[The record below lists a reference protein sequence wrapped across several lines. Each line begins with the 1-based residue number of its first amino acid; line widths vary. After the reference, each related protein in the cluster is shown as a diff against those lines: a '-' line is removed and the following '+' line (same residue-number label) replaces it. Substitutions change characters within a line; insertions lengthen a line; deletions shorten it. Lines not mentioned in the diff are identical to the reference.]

1 MINRSKVALVT
12 GAGGGIGSRIVSDLS
27 KDGNYSTIFGITH
40 SLKNIYKKV
49 SSNKVKYI
57 QCDVTSEDEIKNV
70 FNEIKSNKIKIDS
83 IINIAGTSKSK
94 KLNSG
99 DSTGFKDDIQV
110 NLYGTFLVCLHFQEI
125 LKNHGSIVNISSI
138 RARTGTPSGLGYS
151 AAKSGIINLTKSLA
165 IQLASRRIR
174 VNCIAPGAIYPTKMS
189 ENWSKEKIAIIE
201 SEVPLGRLGS
211 PSDISNVVQ
220 FLISPASSYITG
232 HTIDVNGGEW
242 MNQ

>member
-1 MINRSKVALVT
+1 MMKQKKVAIVT
-12 GAGGGIGSRIVSDLS
+12 GAGGGIGSKIVSDLS
-27 KDGNYSTIFGITH
+27 KDGSYSTIYGIVH

-49 SSNKVKYI
+49 SSKKVQYI
-57 QCDVTSEDEIKNV
+57 ECDVASEDEIKNV
-70 FNEIKSNKIKIDS
+70 FNEIKSKKIKIDS

-94 KLNSG
+94 KLDSG
-99 DSTGFKDDIQV
+99 DSAGFKDDIEV
-110 NLYGTFLVCLHFQEI
+110 NLYGTFLICLYFQEI
-125 LKNHGSIVNISSI
+125 LKKHGSIVNISSI
-138 RARTGTPSGLGYS
+138 RARTGTPSGVGYS

-165 IQLASRRIR
+165 IQLANRKIR

-189 ENWSKEKIAIIE
+189 ENWSREKISSIKAD
-201 SEVPLGRLGS
+201 VPLGRLGN

-220 FLISPASSYITG
+220 FLISSASSYITG